1 MLDPRIAIM
10 DMIHD
15 VREQLNQIE
24 MQLWD
29 LPHNEPVAEY
39 EEVFVAPVTGDY
51 LHPSTPTHPCP
62 EDLGTGAYWDECCQ
76 AWMVANDYD
85 WDDNNLSTNYNT
97 DMSFLPNSGNVWVAE
112 SADDWSNNYANDWY
126 IAPTE
131 ILEEYVDLPTAF
143 SPSQISQQDLEPI
156 MDPAVALTSDAAPID
171 PPVIDTDDIAIAAV
185 EAEAHLH
192 NDQLNLGDEMNADTE
207 AEKLASLVET
217 DGSWSNF
224 DPTST
229 DSFAQATPPHDGP
242 ETFLSDPDDG
252 PNT

>member
-10 DMIHD
+10 DMIHG

-62 EDLGTGAYWDECCQ
+62 EDLGSGAYWDECCQ
-76 AWMVANDYD
+76 AWMVANDHA
-85 WDDNNLSTNYNT
+85 WDYNNISTNYNT

-126 IAPTE
+126 VAPSK
-131 ILEEYVDLPTAF
+131 ILEEYITQPVDSAPYEHRMPVPA
-143 SPSQISQQDLEPI
+143 EPI
-156 MDPAVALTSDAAPID
+156 MDPAVATTSDAAPID
-171 PPVIDTDDIAIAAV
+171 PPVVDTDDI
-185 EAEAHLH
+185 EALETEAHLH
-192 NDQLNLGDEMNADTE
+192 NDQLHLGDEMNADMNDTYNANPE
-207 AEKLASLVET
+207 ALTEKLESSQ
-217 DGSWSNF
+217 DWNNF
-224 DPTST
+224 DS
-229 DSFAQATPPHDGP
+229 DNGDEFVQSTPPHDGSGR
-242 ETFLSDPDDG
+242 LLD
-252 PNT
+252 

>member
-10 DMIHD
+10 DMIHG

-62 EDLGTGAYWDECCQ
+62 EDLGSGAYWDECCQ
-76 AWMVANDYD
+76 AWMVANDHA
-85 WDDNNLSTNYNT
+85 WDYNNISTNYNT

-126 IAPTE
+126 VAPSE
-131 ILEEYVDLPTAF
+131 ILEEYITQPVDSAPYEHRM
-143 SPSQISQQDLEPI
+143 PVEPVVAPVVDPGTI
-156 MDPAVALTSDAAPID
+156 IDPASALTNDAAVLDVPMAELE
-171 PPVIDTDDIAIAAV
+171 T
-185 EAEAHLH
+185 EAHQM
-192 NDQLNLGDEMNADTE
+192 NDSLAPTEQDEDTMQD
-207 AEKLASLVET
+207 T
-217 DGSWSNF
+217 MT
-224 DPTST
+224 PTT
-229 DSFAQATPPHDGP
+229 M
-242 ETFLSDPDDG
+242 LSDPEDH
-252 PNT
+252 PNA